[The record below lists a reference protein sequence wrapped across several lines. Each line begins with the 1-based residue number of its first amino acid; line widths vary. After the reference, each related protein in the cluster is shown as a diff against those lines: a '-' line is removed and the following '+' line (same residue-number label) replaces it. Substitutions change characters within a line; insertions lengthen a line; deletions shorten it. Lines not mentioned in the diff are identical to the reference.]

1 MKNIGLKIIAC
12 IFGIAL
18 WFYVVSARV
27 TEVDLQVPLVFA
39 RLPENLAI
47 ASRPASTIS
56 ITVRGTAIDL
66 VRLKNAKANAARIVV
81 DLHDAELGL
90 DRIILADENFVAP
103 DFPKVRFESS
113 DQLTVLEVEIDT
125 RISRTV
131 PVHLNGSFS
140 AKEGYT
146 IIGTPAPQP
155 DTISIAGARE
165 ALTRIFEI
173 PTLDVSKQNLD
184 SNENILAQLDFS
196 KLPPYVYPSDS
207 TVNIPISVEPLV
219 RTSFQNIPVRLIGQ
233 YDHNLYSLEPATA
246 TVEISGG
253 KGVLSQIE
261 KSDIQLL
268 IEFNRFAIEDAD
280 SLEPTV
286 GIRGDIKSFQVNPG
300 KFLLKRKLPADSSQ
314 TISPSDSAS
323 RKIHSKETAK

>member
-1 MKNIGLKIIAC
+1 M
-12 IFGIAL
+12 
-18 WFYVVSARV
+18 
-27 TEVDLQVPLVFA
+27 
-39 RLPENLAI
+39 
-47 ASRPASTIS
+47 
-56 ITVRGTAIDL
+56 
-66 VRLKNAKANAARIVV
+66 
-81 DLHDAELGL
+81 
-90 DRIILADENFVAP
+90 
-103 DFPKVRFESS
+103 
-113 DQLTVLEVEIDT
+113 
-125 RISRTV
+125 
-131 PVHLNGSFS
+131 
-140 AKEGYT
+140 
-146 IIGTPAPQP
+146 
-155 DTISIAGARE
+155 
-165 ALTRIFEI
+165 
-173 PTLDVSKQNLD
+173 
-184 SNENILAQLDFS
+184 
-196 KLPPYVYPSDS
+196 
-207 TVNIPISVEPLV
+207 NIPISVEPLV